1 MIEQLRRSFIKSAM
15 LSVTLVLVLLIGSVN
30 LVNAWSVNRDLNHM
44 LIMLA
49 ENRGS
54 MPNYA
59 PREKD
64 NIRLK
69 DQKVRQPSNFNP
81 ETPFSTRFFV
91 LRYTSDG
98 QLLNTNLDHIASVTE
113 ADADA
118 YLQFALSHGAGTGYR
133 DTYKYRIVKSEDGN
147 WLAVFLDCRDELH
160 SIRDYGIASI
170 LALAA
175 CIGLV
180 YVLILA
186 LSRKAMAPVAQSVER
201 QKQFITD
208 ASHELKTPLTVITTS
223 LKVLEMDVGPQK
235 WIDKAQDQVEH
246 LRELVNQ
253 LVTLSR
259 LDEEKPP
266 LTLTEFN
273 ISEAVQETA
282 ESFRDFAAANHRAL
296 ELEVAGELT
305 YYGDEY
311 AIRKLVSILMDNA
324 VKYSDEGGRIRLT
337 LEKAK
342 KGIILR
348 AFNTCPEMDIA
359 ETDKLFD
366 RFYRVDKSRSKQSGG
381 FGIGLS
387 VARGIAEAHGGSIR
401 ADCPYPHSIEF
412 TVILKQLS
420 GKKAEK

>member
-30 LVNAWSVNRDLNHM
+30 LVNAWSVNRDLNNM

-54 MPNYA
+54 MPNYS
-59 PREKD
+59 PRDKD
-64 NIRLK
+64 AIKPK
-69 DQKVRQPSNFNP
+69 DRQPANFNA

-91 LRYTSDG
+91 LRYTNDG

-113 ADADA
+113 ADADT

-133 DTYKYRIVKSEDGN
+133 DTYKYRIVESEDGN

-180 YVLILA
+180 YVLILV
-186 LSRKAMAPVAQSVER
+186 LSRKAMAPVAQSVEK

-208 ASHELKTPLTVITTS
+208 ASHELKTPLTVIITS

-235 WIDKAQDQVEH
+235 WIDKAQGQVEH
-246 LRELVNQ
+246 LRKLVNQ

-266 LTLTEFN
+266 LTLAEFN

-282 ESFRDFAAANHRAL
+282 ESFRDFAAANDRTL
-296 ELEVAGELT
+296 ELAVAGELT

-311 AIRKLVSILMDNA
+311 AIRQLVSILMDNA

-337 LEKAK
+337 LKKAK
-342 KGIILR
+342 KGVLLR
-348 AFNTCPEMDIA
+348 AFNTCPEIDIA

-387 VARGIAEAHGGSIR
+387 IARGIAEAHGGSIR
-401 ADCPYPHSIEF
+401 ANCPDPRSIEF
-412 TVILKQLS
+412 TVTLKQPS
-420 GKKAEK
+420 RKKAEK